1 MPKKPPQHPRKRAC
15 AECDRFMAAL
25 QKERREHIK
34 AIGLQIADRDALS
47 EQVEKAEADLTA
59 ALANCEE
66 QRRRADKWIA
76 GSERNIE
83 WEDLNKER
91 AKIEDER
98 DRYRILRDAASEA
111 SLRRDADCLAIRTE
125 RDKVIDEMNNLIVKY
140 NLPVLLRGSCGRS
153 RSGAGGERKG

>member
-15 AECDRFMAAL
+15 
-25 QKERREHIK
+25 KE
-34 AIGLQIADRDALS
+34 L
-47 EQVEKAEADLTA
+47 EQ
-59 ALANCEE
+59 NGCPICG
-66 QRRRADKWIA
+66 RADKLIA
-76 GSERNIE
+76 WLRRRNIE

-98 DRYRILRDAASEA
+98 NRYRILRDAASEA